1 MCTTH
6 VVKLIPNMAHFTSLR
21 GNKDAEMP
29 ISLYCC
35 APAKQRRPQILQ
47 LVSIPLTAKCST
59 WHSFCHFLHKAIFH
73 QKLFGPQKEWIFAF
87 RRNTMACPEPRP
99 PKKKKKAIGGA
110 LSLATRVYMLAAFFF
125 SVVIYC
131 DRLMANIDFA
141 LRTLAQAGWIFR
153 RCCTGKSPHPLDR
166 SSVVWHATSPIP
178 NGKIGFHKPYINT
191 KDIYLGGKFNSNLIW
206 VI

>member
-73 QKLFGPQKEWIFAF
+73 QKLFGQRKRDEFLHFVETP
-87 RRNTMACPEPRP
+87 RYVRNPDPR
-99 PKKKKKAIGGA
+99 KRKKKAIGGA
-110 LSLATRVYMLAAFFF
+110 LSLATRVYMLAAFF
-125 SVVIYC
+125 S
-131 DRLMANIDFA
+131 L
-141 LRTLAQAGWIFR
+141 
-153 RCCTGKSPHPLDR
+153 S
-166 SSVVWHATSPIP
+166 
-178 NGKIGFHKPYINT
+178 
-191 KDIYLGGKFNSNLIW
+191 
-206 VI
+206 

>member
-73 QKLFGPQKEWIFAF
+73 QKLFGPQKE
-87 RRNTMACPEPRP
+87 
-99 PKKKKKAIGGA
+99 
-110 LSLATRVYMLAAFFF
+110 
-125 SVVIYC
+125 
-131 DRLMANIDFA
+131 
-141 LRTLAQAGWIFR
+141 
-153 RCCTGKSPHPLDR
+153 
-166 SSVVWHATSPIP
+166 
-178 NGKIGFHKPYINT
+178 
-191 KDIYLGGKFNSNLIW
+191 
-206 VI
+206 